1 MAQRWIPAVF
11 MRGGTSKGLFFEDH
25 VLPTDPH
32 ERDAFFLAA
41 MGSPDR
47 YGRQLDGMGGGLSSL
62 SKAVI
67 VAPSTRTDVD
77 VDYTF
82 AQVAVDEPVVDY
94 ASNCGNLASAVGP
107 FAVDQNLLTPTDGM
121 TIVRMFN
128 TNTGKVIHAHFEV
141 ADGYARVEGDLTIPG
156 VSGAGAP
163 IKLDFLDPGGSRT
176 GALLPTG
183 TVIDHLDTGCGRIR
197 VSLVDSANPVVFVS
211 AAAVGLHGSE
221 TVAELEANPTVLTLL
236 DELRRQAAV
245 AMGLC
250 DHPDDAPLSNPKVA
264 VIAAPATYTTL
275 DGTVISAV
283 DYDIS
288 VRTISSGQVHRA
300 IPVTGALCTAVAR
313 KLSGTL
319 VAGLTT
325 DTGTPL
331 RIGSPS
337 GVFATDADVDD
348 TGHARSASLYRT
360 CRRLMQGSVPH
371 HQPDDAPPNAT
382 TAIGPR

>member
-11 MRGGTSKGLFFEDH
+11 MRGGTSKGLFFEEH
-25 VLPTDPH
+25 VLPPDPQ
-32 ERDAFFLAA
+32 ERDAFFLVA

-47 YGRQLDGMGGGLSSL
+47 YGRQLNGMGGGLSSL

-67 VAPSTRTDVD
+67 VAPSSRTDVD

-107 FAVDQNLLTPTDGM
+107 FAVDQHLLAPADGI
-121 TIVRMFN
+121 TTVRMFN
-128 TNTGKVIHAHFEV
+128 TNTEKVIHAHFDV
-141 ADGYARVEGDLTIPG
+141 ADGHARVDGDLTIPG

-183 TVIDHLDTGCGRIR
+183 AVNDHLNTGRRPIG
-197 VSLVDSANPVVFVS
+197 VSLVDAANPVVFVS
-211 AAAVGLHGSE
+211 AHTVGLHGSE

-236 DELRRQAAV
+236 DQLRRQAAV

-250 DHPDDAPLSNPKVA
+250 DHPEDAPLSNPKVA
-264 VIAAPATYTTL
+264 IVAPPATYTTL
-275 DGTVISAV
+275 DGTMIAKS

-319 VAGLTT
+319 VAELAP
-325 DTGTPL
+325 DTGTAL

-337 GVFATDADVDD
+337 GVFATDADIDA
-348 TGHARSASLYRT
+348 GYARSASLYRT

-371 HQPDDAPPNAT
+371 HRTDRAPLT
-382 TAIGPR
+382 